1 MRHPVFALLMMALM
15 TLTGCQKTVAETTG
29 LEGGRLRPCPDRPNC
44 VSTQDTDERHR
55 IEPIRF
61 EGPREEARER
71 LLAVIGQ
78 MDRATLVRAGADY
91 IHVEFRSAV
100 FRFVDDV
107 EFLIDDTA
115 GLIHFRSA
123 SRAGYYDFKVN
134 RRRMEDIRRRF
145 AGPR

>member
-107 EFLIDDTA
+107 EFLIDETA
-115 GLIHFRSA
+115 RLIHFRSA

-134 RRRMEDIRRRF
+134 RKRMEDIRRRF

>member
-1 MRHPVFALLMMALM
+1 MQKRILLVLTMAFM
-15 TLTGCQKTVAETTG
+15 FLTGCRQTVAEMTG

-44 VSTQDTDERHR
+44 VCTQETDERHR

-61 EGPREEARER
+61 EGTREEARDR
-71 LLAVIGQ
+71 LLALIGQ
-78 MDRATLVRAGADY
+78 MDRATIAKAGADY

-107 EFLIDDTA
+107 EFLIDETA